1 MKEFFYNARVYFSD
15 TDAGG
20 IVYHARYLDFAEH
33 ARTEM
38 LREIL
43 PGIDQSDLKDDGVI
57 FVVKSISIDYRKPA
71 LLDDLLVVRTT
82 LEKAERFSAVFKQ
95 EVLRQDEIIASL
107 SVRVASV
114 SAERKRIVPIPQK
127 VLEALQN

>member
-43 PGIDQSDLKDDGVI
+43 PGIDQSYLKDDGVI

-114 SAERKRIVPIPQK
+114 SAEKKRIVPIPQK

>member
-1 MKEFFYNARVYFSD
+1 MREFFHQARVYFSD

-43 PGIDQSDLKDDGVI
+43 PDLGQSDLKDGGVI
-57 FVVKSISIDYRKPA
+57 FVVKSISIDYRSPA
-71 LLDDLLVVRTT
+71 HLDDLLTVRTV
-82 LEKAERFSAVFKQ
+82 LEKAGRFSAVFRQ
-95 EVLRQDEIIASL
+95 DIMSGNEVLASL
-107 SVRVASV
+107 VVRVASV
-114 SAERKRIVPIPQK
+114 SSEEKKLVPIPRI
-127 VLEALQN
+127 VLDAMGC

>member
-43 PGIDQSDLKDDGVI
+43 PDIDQSDLKDDGVI

>member
-43 PGIDQSDLKDDGVI
+43 PDIDQADLKDDGVI

>member
-43 PGIDQSDLKDDGVI
+43 PDIGQSDIKDDGVI

-71 LLDDLLVVRTT
+71 YLDDLLFVRTA

-95 EVLRQDEIIASL
+95 DVMRDGEILASL

-114 SAERKRIVPIPQK
+114 SAEKKKIVPIPQK

>member
-1 MKEFFYNARVYFSD
+1 MREFFHRTRVYFSD

-43 PGIDQSDLKDDGVI
+43 PGLRQSDLKDDGVI
-57 FVVKSISIDYRKPA
+57 FVVRNISIDYRSPA
-71 LLDDLLVVRTT
+71 HLDDLLTVRTV
-82 LEKAERFSAVFKQ
+82 LEKAERFSAVF
-95 EVLRQDEIIASL
+95 RQDVMDKDKVLASL
-107 SVRVASV
+107 LVRVASV
-114 SAERKRIVPIPQK
+114 STGEKRLVPIPQP
-127 VLEALQN
+127 VLDALKS